1 MAHFAH
7 KANSGFSGFSGFS
20 WVSGVA
26 AFGARMGRAT
36 GLVGSRSR
44 VTGVARP

>member
-7 KANSGFSGFSGFS
+7 KANSRKQRLEA
-20 WVSGVA
+20 GVERS
-26 AFGARMGRAT
+26 AFGVRMGRAT